1 MLEFEIH
8 RAGVRREYR
17 CNMEAI
23 KVGTL
28 QVWTDGESSESKGS
42 LQLVDS
48 VILAAMNNWWNRCPR
63 EAGALPQ
70 GAKHTHTQPRSWW
83 SWGAIPGKV
92 DWWRAQLLTHA
103 NKVRGEP
110 DAQWWSTRPTKWLPH
125 PFCPPNLPRMSLGP
139 TLTKNIQ
146 VKGILGNSWA
156 WPSQHITKPPFQV
169 RLQKVCHF
177 TSKYFNIHLKF
188 PFLNGGREQP
198 SEELTMANA
207 WFSWA
212 VWI

>member
-8 RAGVRREYR
+8 RAGVRRQYQ
-17 CNMEAI
+17 CNTEAI
-23 KVGTL
+23 KAGTL
-28 QVWTDGESSESKGS
+28 QEWTDDESSESKGS

-48 VILAAMNNWWNRCPR
+48 VILAATNLD
-63 EAGALPQ
+63 ETGALEKLEPSLMELNT
-70 GAKHTHTQPRSWW
+70 HTHTQPRSWG

-103 NKVRGEP
+103 TKVRGEP
-110 DAQWWSTRPTKWLPH
+110 DARWWSTRPAKWLPR
-125 PFCPPNLPRMSLGP
+125 PFCPQNLPRMSLGP
-139 TLTKNIQ
+139 TLTKTIQ
-146 VKGILGNSWA
+146 EKGILGNSSA
-156 WPSQHITKPPFQV
+156 WPSWHITKPPFQV

-198 SEELTMANA
+198 SEELTMVNA

-212 VWI
+212 V